1 MYVYQISNTLPSKHA
16 IYIEMKYMTD
26 FEGYS
31 LSLNALLN
39 VVIFSNKFLSEDKP
53 LTCINDAIKWIL
65 LNCISDNKV
74 SFPSTKLLRKWHVEV
89 SKHQRPARNPFKLQ
103 LIPLKRACWFG
114 CRVQ

>member
-39 VVIFSNKFLSEDKP
+39 VVIFSNKFL
-53 LTCINDAIKWIL
+53 
-65 LNCISDNKV
+65 
-74 SFPSTKLLRKWHVEV
+74 
-89 SKHQRPARNPFKLQ
+89 
-103 LIPLKRACWFG
+103 
-114 CRVQ
+114 

>member
-1 MYVYQISNTLPSKHA
+1 MFLRHDIQYRQNINSVVYCMYVYQISNTLPSKHA

-53 LTCINDAIKWIL
+53 LTCINDAIK
-65 LNCISDNKV
+65 
-74 SFPSTKLLRKWHVEV
+74 
-89 SKHQRPARNPFKLQ
+89 
-103 LIPLKRACWFG
+103 
-114 CRVQ
+114 